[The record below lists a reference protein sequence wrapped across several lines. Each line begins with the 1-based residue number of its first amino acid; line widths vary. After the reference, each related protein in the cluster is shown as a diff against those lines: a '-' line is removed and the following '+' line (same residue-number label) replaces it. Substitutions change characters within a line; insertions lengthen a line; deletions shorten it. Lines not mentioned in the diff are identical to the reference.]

1 MLGFTYAIDTKLAF
15 CFGIAFLITYF
26 LVPTVVEIARA
37 KSLTAEPN
45 GRSSHSTSVPTLG
58 GLAIFTGVAISS
70 LIFFSFTTFPK
81 FQFTV
86 AGLFIVFFAGFKDDL
101 VGITPFKKLLAQL
114 AACFIIIV
122 FGNIRITNLHEFL
135 GVGEVPINIGVLITV
150 VTIVGIT
157 NCYNLMDG
165 IDGLTA
171 SLGIL
176 ASATFGTW
184 FYLIGEYNWA
194 MLAVSLM
201 GALLAFFIFNV
212 FGRKNKIFMGDTG
225 SLVLGYIIAVMAI
238 EFNEFNVNLTG
249 PYAIHA
255 APAVSIGI
263 IMIPFFDTL
272 RVFFTRILQ
281 NKHPFTPDKS
291 HLHHYLLDLGLSH
304 ILSTIVIILM
314 SIIIII
320 ASFLLQDLT
329 TAWLLIV
336 LMAMAAGLSYIPIT
350 IVEMKKRKGKK
361 VTE

>member
-1 MLGFTYAIDTKLAF
+1 MLGFTYTIQTKLMF
-15 CFGIAFLITYF
+15 CFGIAFLITFF
-26 LVPTVVEIARA
+26 LIPTIVEIARA
-37 KSLTAEPN
+37 KGLTAEPN
-45 GRSSHSTSVPTLG
+45 GRSSHSMSIPTLG

-70 LIFFSFTTFPK
+70 LIFFSFATFPK

-86 AGLFIVFFAGFKDDL
+86 AGLFIVFFAGFKDDII
-101 VGITPFKKLLAQL
+101 GITPFKKLLAQL

-122 FGNIRITNLHEFL
+122 FGNIRLTSLHEFL
-135 GVGEVPINIGVLITV
+135 GLVEIPINIGVLITV
-150 VTIVGIT
+150 FTIVGIT

-176 ASATFGTW
+176 ASATFGAW

-212 FGRKNKIFMGDTG
+212 FGKKNKIFMGDTG

-238 EFNEFNVNLTG
+238 EFNEFNITLTG

-272 RVFFTRILQ
+272 RVFFTRILR

-304 ILSTIVIILM
+304 LIATIVIILM
-314 SIIIII
+314 SILIIIT
-320 ASFLLQDLT
+320 AFLLQSMT
-329 TAWLLIV
+329 TAWLLII
-336 LMAMAAGLSYIPIT
+336 LLGMAAMLSYMPIT
-350 IVEMKKRKGKK
+350 IVEVRRRKKE
-361 VTE
+361 VTR

>member
-1 MLGFTYAIDTKLAF
+1 MIGFTYTIQTKLLF
-15 CFGIAFLITYF
+15 CFGIAFMITYF

-135 GVGEVPINIGVLITV
+135 GVGEIPINIGVLITV

-176 ASATFGTW
+176 ASATFGAW

-212 FGRKNKIFMGDTG
+212 FGKKNKIFMGDTG

-238 EFNEFNVNLTG
+238 EFNEFNITLTG

-281 NKHPFTPDKS
+281 NRHPFTPDKS

-304 ILSTIVIILM
+304 IMATLVIIGM

-320 ASFLLQDLT
+320 ASFLFQTMT
-329 TAWLLIV
+329 TAWLLII
-336 LMAMAAGLSYIPIT
+336 LLAIAAVLSYIPIT
-350 IVEMKKRKGKK
+350 IVEVKRRKKE
-361 VTE
+361 VTR